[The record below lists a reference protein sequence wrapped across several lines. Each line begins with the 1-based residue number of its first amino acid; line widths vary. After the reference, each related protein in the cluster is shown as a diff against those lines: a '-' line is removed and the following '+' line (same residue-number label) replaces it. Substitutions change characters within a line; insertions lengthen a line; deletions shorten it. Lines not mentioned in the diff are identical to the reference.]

1 MYDIAMSSLPTDITP
16 RAAEPLPAPLLTSQQ
31 EAFAMHY
38 AAFGDPAGAY
48 LHAYHVTTT
57 RRASVQSM
65 GYKTLRHPKV
75 AARIRALRNAAAA
88 NDEATSAARLIADL
102 EAIAYADSDE
112 IMRLAVVN
120 CRWCWGTGHAY
131 QFRDDR
137 ELADACG
144 KALAEHRPLPDMAG
158 GVGFRGD
165 REPYADCPR
174 CDGHGVAVPRF
185 SDTSDAS
192 PAARALIKGLELHAD
207 GSVKRVVLHDQM
219 AIRTELHRLKGM
231 HVDRSVSLNVNANVP
246 ALKSMTADEAAAFLD
261 RLLPQPVE
269 ALPDLTVVSIQ
280 P

>member
-1 MYDIAMSSLPTDITP
+1 MKLLP
-16 RAAEPLPAPLLTSQQ
+16 AVQQSEPLPAPLLTSQQ

-65 GYKTLRHPKV
+65 GYKTMHHPKV
-75 AARIRALRNAAAA
+75 AARIRALRNAQAVT
-88 NDEATSAARLIADL
+88 DEAVSAARLIADL
-102 EAIAYADSDE
+102 EAIAYADADE

-144 KALAEHRPLPDMAG
+144 KALASKGAVPLPDPAG

-165 REPYADCPR
+165 RPPNADCPR
-174 CDGHGVAVPRF
+174 CDGHGVAMPRF

-219 AIRTELHRLKGM
+219 AIRTELHRLRGM

-246 ALKSMTADEAAAFLD
+246 ALKSMTADEAAVLLD
-261 RLLPQPVE
+261 RLLPPPVPIDAEFTE
-269 ALPDLTVVSIQ
+269 ASTEP
-280 P
+280 